1 MRQSTS
7 NNKVWSSTKDQCG
20 HARLLLCREAEQD
33 FLDLQPGK
41 LLRGDAWGGR
51 GDDESRETWSR
62 RGRYLDLYP
71 LNIIDFLAGPTSP
84 YRVPYP
90 ETYAKLHFRDS
101 EEDIDRQKPILRYPP
116 QSVFIVG
123 DSGSV
128 EPAGITLV
136 SWKAIPSRSS
146 LTNIA
151 GERKGG
157 LSSSV

>member
-1 MRQSTS
+1 ME
-7 NNKVWSSTKDQCG
+7 KPG
-20 HARLLLCREAEQD
+20 AGEAD
-33 FLDLQPGK
+33 FILKISMTFWLDL
-41 LLRGDAWGGR
+41 
-51 GDDESRETWSR
+51 T
-62 RGRYLDLYP
+62 
-71 LNIIDFLAGPTSP
+71 

-90 ETYAKLHFRDS
+90 EAHAKLYFRDS

-151 GERKGG
+151 GERKRQAVIIS
-157 LSSSV
+157 LRISAL